1 VKTNSNQ
8 LCEYATEETAAI
20 LNGERL
26 LAPEQVMRRWGI
38 SREQLKRLQAGRNH
52 RRVRLP
58 IVKIGAKTVRFR
70 LRDVI
75 QFEHSCHSWR
85 GGGDHG

>member
-1 VKTNSNQ
+1 MKTNSNQ
-8 LCEYATEETAAI
+8 LHQYATEETDAI

-38 SREQLKRLQAGRNH
+38 SREQLKRLQAGRNS
-52 RRVRLP
+52 RQLRLP

-75 QFEHSCHSWR
+75 QFEHSCHSNGR
-85 GGGDHG
+85 RRT